1 MADEAKVHSFL
12 AAAGWQDAARSP
24 LAGDA
29 SARSYE
35 RLTRGADRAVLMKA
49 PNGSEIARFTRIGDW
64 LAEAGFS
71 TPRVLARDDAA
82 GLLLLE
88 DFGDALAARH
98 LDATP
103 EDEAALYALITEFLA
118 ELRHHAPPADLPLL
132 DGSALAELLDL
143 VPEFYPCTDRAAADR
158 LQQAITRKFDTIP
171 AWKPVLCLRDFHA
184 ENIILLDR
192 PGLRR
197 LGLLDYQDA
206 LRAHPAYD
214 LVSALQ
220 DARRDVSPQVEEAE
234 IAHYCALTEADTG
247 AFHLAYRLLGL
258 QRAMRIL
265 GIFARLCV
273 RDRKP
278 QYLEFMPRVYDYI
291 SRNLSSPALAELA
304 ELFHAAYPAPD
315 PNLIADLRRKCPTSQ
330 TP

>member
-1 MADEAKVHSFL
+1 MADEAEVQSFL
-12 AAAGWQDAARSP
+12 TAAGWHDASRRP

-49 PNGSEIARFTRIGDW
+49 PDGAEIARFTRIGYW

-71 TPRVLARDDAA
+71 TPNVLARDDAA

-103 EDEAALYALITEFLA
+103 EDEPALYALITEFLA
-118 ELRHHAPPADLPLL
+118 DMPRHPPPEDLPLL
-132 DGSALAELLDL
+132 DGPALADLLDL
-143 VPEFYPCTDRAAADR
+143 VLEFYPCTDRAAADA
-158 LQQAITRKFDTIP
+158 LKQAIADKFDTLP

-192 PGLRR
+192 PSLRR

-220 DARRDVSPQVEEAE
+220 DARRDVSPRVETAE
-234 IAHYCALTEADTG
+234 IAHYCALTTTDPG
-247 AFHLAYRLLGL
+247 AFQLAYRLLGL
-258 QRAMRIL
+258 QRALRIL
-265 GIFARLCV
+265 GIFARLTI
-273 RDRKP
+273 RDGKP
-278 QYLEFMPRVYDYI
+278 QYLEYMPRVYAYI
-291 SRNLSSPALAELA
+291 SRNLADPALADLA

-315 PNLIADLRRKCPTSQ
+315 PNLISDLRRKCPTSP

>member
-1 MADEAKVHSFL
+1 MADEAEIQSFL
-12 AAAGWQDAARSP
+12 TAAGWHDASRRP

-49 PNGSEIARFTRIGDW
+49 PDGTEIARFTRIGDW

-71 TPRVLARDDAA
+71 TPNVLARDDAA
-82 GLLLLE
+82 ALLLLE

-103 EDEAALYALITEFLA
+103 DDEPALYALITEFLA
-118 ELRHHAPPADLPLL
+118 DLPRHAPPEDLPLL
-132 DGSALAELLDL
+132 DGPALADLLDL
-143 VPEFYPCTDRAAADR
+143 VPEFYPCTDRAAADA
-158 LQQAITRKFDTIP
+158 LQQAIADKFDTLP

-220 DARRDVSPQVEEAE
+220 DARRDVSPQVEDAE
-234 IAHYCALTEADTG
+234 ISHYCALTKTDPTT
-247 AFHLAYRLLGL
+247 FRLAYGLLGL
-258 QRAMRIL
+258 QRALRIL
-265 GIFARLCV
+265 GIFARLTI
-273 RDRKP
+273 RDGKP
-278 QYLEFMPRVYDYI
+278 QYLEYMPRVYGYI
-291 SRNLSSPALAELA
+291 SRNLADPALADLA

-315 PNLIADLRRKCPTSQ
+315 PNLIADLRRKCPTSP